1 MTVELKSTEEMLND
15 PKDLLGEIMAKV
27 WLEEANDAD
36 EVIDI
41 VNQLLM
47 AAAIVAEGFGAT
59 AGEFK
64 AQSREAW
71 KMVESF
77 AQDEVHV
84 IH

>member
-1 MTVELKSTEEMLND
+1 MTAELKNTEEMLNE

-27 WLEEANDAD
+27 RLEEANNAD
-36 EVIDI
+36 EAIDI
-41 VNQLLM
+41 VNQVLM
-47 AAAIVAEGFGAT
+47 AAAIVAEGFGAK
-59 AGEFK
+59 ADDFE

>member
-1 MTVELKSTEEMLND
+1 MTAELKSTEEMLND

-27 WLEEANDAD
+27 WLEEANDAG

-41 VNQLLM
+41 VNQVLM
-47 AAAIVAEGFGAT
+47 AAAIVAERFGAT
-59 AGEFK
+59 ADEFK

-71 KMVESF
+71 KMVESLV
-77 AQDEVHV
+77 QDEVRV